1 MGSVHFAKNT
11 AAMAAVIIGVAGM
24 LSSPLPTQAED
35 FRIAQGEAIAPVQ
48 LNLAGKDPNLVY
60 LGSYLV
66 NAVGDCNG
74 CHSSGNPASLFIY
87 PYAKGGNPYFNQPEK
102 LDTSVYLN
110 GGTPFGTVGTPT
122 GPLNYAGP
130 VIITRNLTPDYT
142 GQAEGGRTLSQFIQ
156 ILTTGIDFDHVHPP
170 CSKADLAL
178 INTPPA
184 GVTTTAELEPLVHYC
199 IPTGE
204 IDDTGFNNKPDGNLL
219 QIMPWV
225 TFSHMI
231 DKDIEAIYEY
241 LSAIPCINN
250 TLVPGPDGD
259 PTELLNNCSGPAPA
273 VSTLQPIDEVKD
285 SAVKQAPRSRRLR

>member
-24 LSSPLPTQAED
+24 LSSPLSIQAQD
-35 FRIAQGEAIAPVQ
+35 SRIQQGEAIAPVP
-48 LNLAGKDPNLVY
+48 LNLAGKDPSLVY

-74 CHSSGNPASLFIY
+74 CHSSGSPTSLFLY
-87 PYAKGGNPYFNQPEK
+87 PYLKGGNPYFNQTEK
-102 LDTSVYLN
+102 LDPSVYLN
-110 GGTPFGTVGTPT
+110 GGTYFGMVGTPT
-122 GPLNYAGP
+122 GPLMYAGP
-130 VIITRNLTPDYT
+130 AIITRNLTPDYT
-142 GQAEGGRTLSQFIQ
+142 GRAAGGLTLSQFLQ
-156 ILTTGIDFDHVHPP
+156 VMTSGTDFDHVHPP
-170 CSKADLAL
+170 CSKADLMVV
-178 INTPPA
+178 NSPPS
-184 GVTTTAELEPLVHYC
+184 GVTTTSELEPLVHYC

-204 IDDTGFNNKPDGNLL
+204 IDDTGFHNKPDGDLL

-231 DKDIEAIYEY
+231 DKDLEAIYYY

-259 PTELLNNCSGPAPA
+259 PTELHNTCEPTPVVATANA
-273 VSTLQPIDEVKD
+273 EVKNPPIQR
-285 SAVKQAPRSRRLR
+285 ALRSHQFR